1 MQNNYLVTFNRARC
15 LLEVFRRLG
24 TELGGCSKSGIPG
37 LSAPLQLAIIRAQAL
52 PSPDG
57 DTFEGGLRP
66 KWLAGACALLLFV
79 SGKQHGQ
86 RPDESLLFD
95 AVYV

>member
-24 TELGGCSKSGIPG
+24 KELGGCSKSGIPG

-66 KWLAGACALLLFV
+66 QVARRSMRSVTLCLREAAWPA
-79 SGKQHGQ
+79 S
-86 RPDESLLFD
+86 
-95 AVYV
+95 